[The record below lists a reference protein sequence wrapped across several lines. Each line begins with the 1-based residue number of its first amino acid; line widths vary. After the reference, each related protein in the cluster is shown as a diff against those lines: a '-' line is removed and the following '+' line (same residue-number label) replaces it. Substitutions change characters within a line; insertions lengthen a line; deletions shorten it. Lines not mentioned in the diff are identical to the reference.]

1 MQSPVHRRSFP
12 VMEGAFDEQMSHS
25 QSLWMN
31 ENSFHETLFYL
42 AEEKVFSLRIKVSK
56 KVQKMLLA
64 IIFAI
69 GLGIFLYPTM
79 SNLYA
84 EYFQNQVI
92 DVYQD
97 KLDQM
102 TKEEKSKQL
111 MAMMEYNASL
121 SQKNGEYTDPFAG
134 IFDSESASSGENDSA
149 SVTQSSGS
157 SEAIIYDALSEAIG
171 ESLGHIEIP
180 KIDIDI
186 PIYMGTS
193 EKVLQDGIGLLEGS
207 SLPIGGAGTHA
218 TLTGHNGLPSA
229 KLFTDLHKVEEGDIF
244 YLHSLSGT
252 LAYKVDTIQTVLPD
266 ETESLKIIEGED
278 LVTLITCT
286 PYMVN
291 THRLLVTGHRIPYE
305 EKQEVV
311 EEKKENIPTEIK
323 TEVYDYW
330 IYGIVGAV
338 LVLFIFLYVWKRKKE
353 GDQREQ

>member
-1 MQSPVHRRSFP
+1 MVIPF
-12 VMEGAFDEQMSHS
+12 MKLF
-25 QSLWMN
+25 
-31 ENSFHETLFYL
+31 FYL
-42 AEEKVFSLRIKVSK
+42 VEEKVFSLRIKVSK
-56 KVQKMLLA
+56 QVQKILLA
-64 IIFAI
+64 IIFFI
-69 GLGIFLYPTM
+69 GMGIFLYPTL

-102 TKEEKSKQL
+102 TKEEKAKQL

-121 SQKNGEYTDPFAG
+121 TQKNGEYKDPFAG
-134 IFDSESASSGENDSA
+134 IFDGASASSEENDSA
-149 SVTQSSGS
+149 TVEEPSGS
-157 SEAIIYDALSEAIG
+157 SEAIVYDALSGAVG

-180 KIDIDI
+180 QIDIDI

-229 KLFTDLHKVEEGDIF
+229 KLFTDLHKVKEGDVF

-252 LAYKVDTIQTVLPD
+252 LAYEVDTIQTVLPD
-266 ETESLKIIEGED
+266 ETESLKIIDGED

-311 EEKKENIPTEIK
+311 EEKKENIPADIK
-323 TEVYDYW
+323 TEVYDYR
-330 IYGIVGAV
+330 IYGIVGAA
-338 LVLFIFLYVWKRKKE
+338 LVLFIFLYGWKRKKE